1 MVNKREIIFDII
13 ALAIFWFI
21 FGINLT
27 DLLNGNY
34 INGDF
39 IAQLILT
46 VADGLVSVIS
56 VPIIYFD
63 FNKLLKHINWLENNN
78 NDDENEVKE

>member
-1 MVNKREIIFDII
+1 MKINKFEIIFDII

-27 DLLNGNY
+27 DLLNNNY

-46 VADGLVSVIS
+46 IADGLVSIIS
-56 VPIIYFD
+56 VFVIYFD
-63 FNKLLKHINWLENNN
+63 FKRLLKHIKLLENNN
-78 NDDENEVKE
+78 NKNEVKE

>member
-1 MVNKREIIFDII
+1 MKINRFEIIFDIV

-46 VADGLVSVIS
+46 IADGLVSIIS
-56 VPIIYFD
+56 VIVIYFD
-63 FNKLLKHINWLENNN
+63 FKKLLKYI
-78 NDDENEVKE
+78 KEFEER

>member
-1 MVNKREIIFDII
+1 MKINKFEIIFDII
-13 ALAIFWFI
+13 ALALFWFI

-27 DLLNGNY
+27 DLLNSNY

-46 VADGLVSVIS
+46 ISDGLVSIIS
-56 VPIIYFD
+56 LVIIYFD
-63 FNKLLKHINWLENNN
+63 FKKLLKHT
-78 NDDENEVKE
+78 KEFEER

>member
-1 MVNKREIIFDII
+1 MISKREILFDII

-27 DLLNGNY
+27 DLLNNNY

-46 VADGLVSVIS
+46 IADGLASIIS
-56 VPIIYFD
+56 VLIIYSD
-63 FNKLLKHINWLENNN
+63 FKKLLKHINWLENNN
-78 NDDENEVKE
+78 NDDEDEVKE

>member
-1 MVNKREIIFDII
+1 MVNKKEIIFDII

-27 DLLNGNY
+27 DLLNNNY

-46 VADGLVSVIS
+46 IADGLAS
-56 VPIIYFD
+56 IIGILIAYFD
-63 FNKLLKHINWLENNN
+63 FKKLLNHISWLENNN
-78 NDDENEVKE
+78 DDEGEVK